1 MKTEVKKIDGVKREI
16 AISAEG
22 DVVKNK
28 FEDVFKKIGQE
39 AKVKGFRPGHA
50 PRDILEKEFSSL
62 AQEQVLRELIPE
74 LYGQAIE
81 KESLQVLDLPQ
92 ISEVKLDRLN
102 ISFKALVEVTP
113 EIEVKNY
120 KGLKL
125 NYKKITVA
133 ADEIKRHLD
142 TFKEKNKI
150 EVLDDKNSKSLGYPN
165 LEELEKAVERQLAIQ
180 KENSQRNELEKQ
192 LLEQLTKG
200 LDFKIPQTLV
210 NKQLEDLVRQG
221 KVELALR
228 GVPKEKIAEHEEA
241 MHKEFEAQAREQV
254 KVYLVLS
261 SIARKEKIA
270 IEEHMPAK
278 VMEFLFREANWQV
291 G

>member
-16 AISAEG
+16 IICAEG

-120 KGLKL
+120 RGFKL

-133 ADEIKRHLD
+133 SDEIKRHLD

-150 EVLDDKNSKSLGYPN
+150 EVLDDSSAKGLGYPN
-165 LEELEKAVERQLAIQ
+165 LEELGKAVERQLALQ

-228 GVPKEKIAEHEEA
+228 GVPKEKIAEQEEA
-241 MHKEFEAQAREQV
+241 MRKEFEAQAREQV

-270 IEEHMPAK
+270 MEEQMPRK
-278 VMEFLFREANWQV
+278 VMEFLFREASWQLI
-291 G
+291 